1 MDKLI
6 TFAVPCYNSAAYM
19 EHCVDTLL
27 QGGDD
32 IEIILVDDGS
42 TKDDTPA
49 ICDRYAEQY
58 PEIVRAIHQENG
70 GHGEGVNQGIRNA
83 RGIYYKVVDSDDW
96 VDVDALHQVLDK
108 LRQFVRDNKLV
119 DLMIANYVYEHVEDN
134 TQRAVNYRNVFPV
147 GRVFGWRHIGRFK
160 PGQYLLMHSVIYR
173 TQILR
178 DCQLELPKHTFYV
191 DNIFVYQPLPHVH
204 NLYYMDVDLY
214 RYFIGRAD
222 QSVNESVM
230 MGRVDQQLRVNY
242 HMIDCWD
249 LREVAKKDKKLAR
262 YMYNY
267 LAIMMT
273 ISSIFLTMEGSPES
287 LGKRTQLW
295 EYLRT
300 VDKGLYT
307 KMRYFAIPAATNL
320 PTLPG
325 RKLSVGLYRLA
336 RKIYKFN

>member
-58 PEIVRAIHQENG
+58 PHIVRAIHQENG

-83 RGIYYKVVDSDDW
+83 QGLYYKVVDSDDW

-134 TQRAVNYRNVFPV
+134 TQRAVDYRNVFPV
-147 GRVFGWRHIGRFK
+147 GRVFNWKHIGRFK

-178 DCQLELPKHTFYV
+178 DCGLELPKHTFYV
-191 DNIFVYQPLPHVH
+191 DNIFVYQPLPYVR

-230 MGRVDQQLRVNY
+230 IGRVDQQLRVNY
-242 HMIDCWD
+242 HMIDAID
-249 LREVAKKDKKLAR
+249 LRQVAKRSKKLAK

-300 VDKGLYT
+300 VDSGLYRR
-307 KMRYFAIPAATNL
+307 MRYFAIPAATNL
-320 PTLPG
+320 PTKPG
-325 RKLSVGLYRLA
+325 RKLSIGLYRLA